1 MVTGRQLEPS
11 PMTSMQ
17 TTGHRDL
24 VNCLRYGSR
33 KVCLVQVDVRIPCDL
48 ASFLGSTRSCLVH
61 LHVHLAGNEFKGFQI
76 TCNPRCDCNIMY
88 IDMEIMWCGC

>member
-1 MVTGRQLEPS
+1 MVTGLQWEHS

-33 KVCLVQVDVRIPCDL
+33 NISSLVQEMLNVFLCVELYYVRVFVVIGQHKQLP
-48 ASFLGSTRSCLVH
+48 AT
-61 LHVHLAGNEFKGFQI
+61 
-76 TCNPRCDCNIMY
+76 
-88 IDMEIMWCGC
+88 